1 MQPACRRA
9 TYEDLIALP
18 EHMVGEIIDGELYAS
33 PRPAAPH
40 ALAASGIGSDLFGR
54 FNRPPNGPDAP
65 GGWWILDEPELHFG
79 ADVLV
84 PDMAGWR
91 RERMP
96 VIPNVAYF
104 ELAPDWVCEVV
115 SPTTGAL
122 DRRRKMPSYARQG
135 ISHLWLVDPLAKTLE
150 VFRLEADR
158 WVVWST
164 HAGSEAVR
172 AEPFAAVEIDLT
184 RWWIES

>member
-1 MQPACRRA
+1 
-9 TYEDLIALP
+9 
-18 EHMVGEIIDGELYAS
+18 
-33 PRPAAPH
+33 
-40 ALAASGIGSDLFGR
+40 
-54 FNRPPNGPDAP
+54 
-65 GGWWILDEPELHFG
+65 
-79 ADVLV
+79 
-84 PDMAGWR
+84 MAGWR